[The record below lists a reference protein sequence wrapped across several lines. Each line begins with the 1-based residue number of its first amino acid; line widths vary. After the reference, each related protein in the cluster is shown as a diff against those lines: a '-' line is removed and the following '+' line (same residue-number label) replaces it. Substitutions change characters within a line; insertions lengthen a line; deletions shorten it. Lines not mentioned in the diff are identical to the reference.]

1 MKSLTG
7 KFSSVRGWALLLL
20 LLLGAGLFVAACAD
34 EDVPAPT
41 TPAPPPPAPPPPAPE
56 PEPEPEA
63 PAVPVGLRISASGP
77 DFIEWSWT
85 PVADVSGYDV
95 QFSANQAFTDED
107 EIIARTAEEISYRR
121 DGLAEGTDAYLRVRS
136 ASGTSEERITS
147 DWSTHVTGM
156 TLAPVPEPVPEPPAV
171 PVGLRIS
178 DRGEDFIEWSWDPVD
193 GVNGYDVQFS
203 TNEIFSD
210 EDEVIARTVEEVS
223 YRREDL
229 EAETS
234 AYLRV
239 RSAAGAGED
248 RINSDWS
255 IHLTGMTLA
264 PEPEPVPP
272 AVPTGLVVSDTTET
286 SITWT
291 WNAVDGA
298 VGYVVQANMDEM
310 FDATDTV
317 MFNGVPFTTE
327 TSYTATDLEPE
338 TTLYVRVAAGAG
350 TPTAPLVSAFT
361 GHVTGMTAA
370 AAPQAPAAPAN
381 LREKDTGSDYI
392 EWEWDEVEGASGY
405 HAQFSTDSGFSV
417 SDDFFLQGMSNTDQR
432 VSKLEPESAGYF
444 RVRAYVGT
452 TTDRVFGEWSKA
464 DKAATDEPPP
474 PPPAEPLDAPD
485 NVETSDRQDNSIAVA
500 WDAVDDAD
508 EYEVQQREDGGDW
521 VDANCGSA
529 TGSNVVTDTSCVAS
543 GLDEDTE
550 YDFRVK
556 AFPDSSDSTK
566 TESGWSGTA
575 SATTTGEAP
584 APPITGGANDINL
597 QWSSD
602 GNGISWD
609 WDPVADRAQ
618 RGRIQNYVALLTAT
632 THRCPALTL
641 AAAASLTAT
650 VPQGE
655 EFRGSWFNGESD
667 ISANSPVTV
676 PGEIQGLCVVR
687 SWDDSRDVRQFGD
700 ASLAWGSTAPAFP
713 TPTGGDPN
721 PSMRHPSDSAD
732 RGSTESITWR
742 FATDKD
748 FDYELRVL
756 SANREGTHP
765 SSCNA
770 GDPASAPAASTTDN
784 VVVPHVIRNPVAYS
798 SYELCIRAVD
808 PNNDDSHS
816 AWQKVGG
823 IALTRPS
830 APAPPKLQSTDSEI
844 TNELYGGQNPKRLV
858 WTVDENKGTPR
869 DEMEFDVTVFE
880 STDNITA
887 DDALQMRCLAVA
899 SGDAAIGDAE
909 HVASMLN
916 ASMGIEVRV
925 AAAAGLIADTDPPDV
940 YYFYAC
946 VRADPDNNNPDLTA
960 DNEVDASDQG
970 LWSVNKVSYAGGQPD
985 VGDLSNVV
993 QDDERPNTATRV
1005 YFEWTAVDGAS
1016 YEVQFAQLETGDV
1029 GDDSPGVQTK
1039 SASTTARYTVT
1050 AKAGMRYSL
1059 RVRYSLKVGGRTL
1072 RSGWSTAGDLRAV
1085 AAN

>member
-1 MKSLTG
+1 MKSLNR
-7 KFSSVRGWALLLL
+7 KFASASGWALLLI
-20 LLLGAGLFVAACAD
+20 LLLGAGLFVAACGD

-41 TPAPPPPAPPPPAPE
+41 TPAPPPPAPPAPAPEPE

-63 PAVPVGLRISASGP
+63 PAVPVGLGISASGP

-136 ASGTSEERITS
+136 ASGTGEERITS

-193 GVNGYDVQFS
+193 DVSGYDVQFS

-338 TTLYVRVAAGAG
+338 TTLFVRVAARAG
-350 TPTAPLVSAFT
+350 TPTDPLVSAFT
-361 GHVTGMTAA
+361 NHVTGMTDA
-370 AAPQAPAAPAN
+370 AAPQALAAPAN
-381 LREKDTGSDYI
+381 LRVKDRGSDYI
-392 EWEWDEVEGASGY
+392 EWEWDEVDGASGY
-405 HAQFSTDSGFSV
+405 HAQFSPNSGFSGP
-417 SDDFFLQGMSNTDQR
+417 DNQFLEGMSNTTHK
-432 VSKLEPESAGYF
+432 VGNLESDADGYL

-452 TTDRVFGEWSKA
+452 VSARVFGEWSEA

-474 PPPAEPLDAPD
+474 PPPAVALDFPD
-485 NVETSDRQDNSIAVA
+485 NVETSDRQDNSITVA

-508 EYEVQQREDGGDW
+508 EYEVEQREDGGGW

-566 TESGWSGTA
+566 TESGWSRTV

-584 APPITGGANDINL
+584 PPPITVEDDELGL
-597 QWSSD
+597 QWSSAEDND
-602 GNGISWD
+602 GTHTINWD

-618 RGRIQNYVALLTAT
+618 RG
-632 THRCPALTL
+632 HRQLCRSPGCRWRRV
-641 AAAASLTAT
+641 SGS
-650 VPQGE
+650 VPRHRDREDCRQDMITDTNHGE
-655 EFRGSWFNGESD
+655 MWVRTFPRPFPFRTGCW
-667 ISANSPVTV
+667 SARGP
-676 PGEIQGLCVVR
+676 CVV
-687 SWDDSRDVRQFGD
+687 
-700 ASLAWGSTAPAFP
+700 
-713 TPTGGDPN
+713 
-721 PSMRHPSDSAD
+721 
-732 RGSTESITWR
+732 
-742 FATDKD
+742 K
-748 FDYELRVL
+748 EL
-756 SANREGTHP
+756 
-765 SSCNA
+765 
-770 GDPASAPAASTTDN
+770 
-784 VVVPHVIRNPVAYS
+784 
-798 SYELCIRAVD
+798 
-808 PNNDDSHS
+808 
-816 AWQKVGG
+816 
-823 IALTRPS
+823 
-830 APAPPKLQSTDSEI
+830 
-844 TNELYGGQNPKRLV
+844 
-858 WTVDENKGTPR
+858 
-869 DEMEFDVTVFE
+869 
-880 STDNITA
+880 
-887 DDALQMRCLAVA
+887 
-899 SGDAAIGDAE
+899 
-909 HVASMLN
+909 
-916 ASMGIEVRV
+916 
-925 AAAAGLIADTDPPDV
+925 
-940 YYFYAC
+940 
-946 VRADPDNNNPDLTA
+946 
-960 DNEVDASDQG
+960 
-970 LWSVNKVSYAGGQPD
+970 
-985 VGDLSNVV
+985 
-993 QDDERPNTATRV
+993 
-1005 YFEWTAVDGAS
+1005 
-1016 YEVQFAQLETGDV
+1016 
-1029 GDDSPGVQTK
+1029 
-1039 SASTTARYTVT
+1039 
-1050 AKAGMRYSL
+1050 
-1059 RVRYSLKVGGRTL
+1059 GR
-1072 RSGWSTAGDLRAV
+1072 
-1085 AAN
+1085 